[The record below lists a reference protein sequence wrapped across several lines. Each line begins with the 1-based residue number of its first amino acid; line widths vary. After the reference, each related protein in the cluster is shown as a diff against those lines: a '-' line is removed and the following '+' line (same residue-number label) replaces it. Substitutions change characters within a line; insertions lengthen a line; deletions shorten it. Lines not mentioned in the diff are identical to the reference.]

1 MEENRKSETKN
12 RRKKKKRKAEIFE
25 DEMNLSLQYSS
36 TDLFHN
42 SEENVNKKESIVH
55 NLKFMKSIGSI
66 QQLTMMMMIIY
77 HMNIGM
83 SIMLFG
89 LFRKNIT

>member
-42 SEENVNKKESIVH
+42 SEENVN
-55 NLKFMKSIGSI
+55 
-66 QQLTMMMMIIY
+66 
-77 HMNIGM
+77 
-83 SIMLFG
+83 
-89 LFRKNIT
+89 